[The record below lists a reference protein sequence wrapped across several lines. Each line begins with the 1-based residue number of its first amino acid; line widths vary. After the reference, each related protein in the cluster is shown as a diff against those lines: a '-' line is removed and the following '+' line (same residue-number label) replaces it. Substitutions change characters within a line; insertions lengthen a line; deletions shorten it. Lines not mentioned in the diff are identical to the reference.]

1 MQTTIPSKT
10 VVWKL
15 RNFELSPNGYLC
27 NEDRVVI
34 LRYLLG
40 QQLIRDGLEALQYV
54 FSTPYELPE
63 ETEEIESSFGIGN
76 HQLKHYSSL
85 TIDLSTKEAS
95 GRTLMGLVLLELT
108 SAIHKQESRLEL
120 NVDHEYSLFHTR
132 RSGPDYAADVA
143 VIVVNIVSTAFISL
157 LLFIDLFI
165 FPQDEIRRPVILYE
179 YKPQVPLSHKDIDL
193 SHICEVLIQGYYC
206 VKHFTP
212 VLHCLTDLSD
222 LHYFMLEYEE
232 AEDSLKIRWT
242 HSFNAENLSQEH
254 LKFLNGAVKPFDSIA
269 IKYSFVHVMSTS

>member
-1 MQTTIPSKT
+1 M
-10 VVWKL
+10 
-15 RNFELSPNGYLC
+15 
-27 NEDRVVI
+27 VI

-95 GRTLMGLVLLELT
+95 GRTLMGFVLLELT
-108 SAIHKQESRLEL
+108 SAIQKQESRLEL

-193 SHICEVLIQGYYC
+193 SHICEIFYYC

-222 LHYFMLEYEE
+222 WHYFMLEYDE
-232 AEDSLKIRWT
+232 AEDPLKIRWT
-242 HSFNAENLSQEH
+242 HSFNAENQEH
-254 LKFLNGAVKPFDSIA
+254 LKFLNRAVKPIFDSIA
-269 IKYSFVHVMSTS
+269 IKYSFVHVTSTS